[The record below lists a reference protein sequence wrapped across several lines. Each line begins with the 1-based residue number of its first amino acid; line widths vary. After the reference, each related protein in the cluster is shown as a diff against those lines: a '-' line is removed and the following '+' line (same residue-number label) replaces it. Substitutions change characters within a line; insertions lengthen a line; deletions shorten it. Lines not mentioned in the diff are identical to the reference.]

1 MTSGR
6 SQVAGPRRRWARL
19 GLAGLLAA
27 SGTLHVVRPD
37 LYLPL
42 MPHALPAHDVLI
54 LASGVAEL
62 VCAAALARNTRW
74 AAPASAALLLA
85 IFPANVHFALT
96 TSSDAGSPAWL
107 LAAAWLRLPL
117 QVPLIWAAFQD
128 RPIASGVARPRR
140 T

>member
-1 MTSGR
+1 MPSG
-6 SQVAGPRRRWARL
+6 QAHVAGPRRRWVRL
-19 GLAGLLAA
+19 GLAGLFAA
-27 SGTLHVVRPD
+27 SGTLHLVRPD

-42 MPHALPAHDVLI
+42 MPDALPAHDVLI

-62 VCAAALARNTRW
+62 LSAAGLALNTRW

-85 IFPANVHFALT
+85 IFPGNVHFALA
-96 TSSDAGSPAWL
+96 TSSDPGSSSWL

-128 RPIASGVARPRR
+128 RPRASGMAPPWR